1 MVISGGLSM
10 HHAVS
15 FLFFFFFFERMHHSV
30 SGTAKK
36 VYIN

>member
-15 FLFFFFFFERMHHSV
+15 FLFFFFFERMHHSV